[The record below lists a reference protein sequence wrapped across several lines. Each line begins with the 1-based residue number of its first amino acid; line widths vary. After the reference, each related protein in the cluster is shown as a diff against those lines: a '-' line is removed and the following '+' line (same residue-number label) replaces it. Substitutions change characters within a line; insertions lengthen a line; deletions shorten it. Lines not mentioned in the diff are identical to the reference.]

1 MPAQPES
8 RRTAVSGDPFEAT
21 VLQTAKGGSIVL
33 GGKLYM
39 AAARLVIGL
48 LLARILLP
56 EQYGS
61 YNVAISTAMIS
72 ASVALLGL
80 DSAVLR
86 YVALSISRDDTP
98 GTWGIL
104 QVSLLLCAAT
114 STLATVAMFAAAY
127 PLAGLLHAPGL
138 VPLLQLACVIV
149 PFVALGDVLVGATR
163 GFKRMQDGVI
173 AESVLQPTVRLV
185 LLIAAAAFGLSAFH
199 AVLIYAV
206 GVASTFGLLLYLL
219 HRRFPLTRPISAARR
234 EVRPIIGYAIP
245 IWLSDLMVRFRENLQ
260 TLLVGSLASLAG
272 VGIFAVAN
280 QVSLMA
286 NMFHGSL
293 TASAKPLI
301 VELHERGDYAQL
313 GHLYRTTT
321 KWAVAVILPSL
332 VVMLLLPEPILAVFG
347 EAYVDG
353 ASTLQILALASLVMV
368 GTGMCGTILDM
379 AGYAKLKLVNA
390 FVRLVL
396 AIGLNLFLV
405 PRLGIVGAALAIL
418 LGELIVNVL
427 RLLQVAFL
435 FRIWAYDRT
444 FLKPVLAA
452 ASAAAVGLLGAQV
465 LPPGSDTLRGALLAL
480 VIVAVYGTTL
490 VALGLS
496 AEELLVL
503 RRIRARALSA
513 AHRFTRA

>member
-8 RRTAVSGDPFEAT
+8 GRTAAPADQFEAT
-21 VLQTAKGGSIVL
+21 LLQTAKGGSIVL

-39 AAARLVIGL
+39 TAARVVIGL

-86 YVALSISRDDTP
+86 YVALSTSREDTP

-114 STLATVAMFAAAY
+114 STLSTVAMFAASY
-127 PLAGLLHAPGL
+127 PLAALLHAPGL

-149 PFVALGDVLVGATR
+149 PFAALSDVLVGATR

-173 AESVLQPTVRLV
+173 AESVLQPTVRLI
-185 LLIAAAAFGLSAFH
+185 LLIGAAVLGLSAFD

-206 GVASTFGLLLYLL
+206 GVASTFALLLYFL
-219 HRRFPLTRPISAARR
+219 HRRFPLTRPIGTARR

-245 IWLSDLMVRFRENLQ
+245 VWLSDLMVRFRENVQ

-280 QVSLMA
+280 QVSLLA

-293 TASAKPLI
+293 AASAKPLI

-313 GHLYRTTT
+313 GQLYRTTT
-321 KWAVAVILPSL
+321 KWAVAVILPSF
-332 VVMLLLPEPILAVFG
+332 VVMILLPQPILAVFG
-347 EAYVDG
+347 EAYVAG
-353 ASTLQILALASLVMV
+353 ASTLQILAVASLVMV

-379 AGYAKLKLVNA
+379 AGYAKLKLANA

-396 AIGLNLFLV
+396 AIALNLILV

-418 LGELIVNVL
+418 LGELTINLL

-444 FLKPVLAA
+444 FLKPV
-452 ASAAAVGLLGAQV
+452 SAAAAAAVVGAITGQLI
-465 LPPGSDTLRGALLAL
+465 PPGSDPLRGALHAL
-480 VIVAVYGTTL
+480 VIVAVYVTML
-490 VALGLS
+490 PALGLS
-496 AEELLVL
+496 AEEMLVL
-503 RRIRARALSA
+503 RRIRARAFSA
-513 AHRFTRA
+513 ARRFTRA